1 MANAS
6 VHEQPS
12 EVLASERRPWLA
24 QPNELTSAKNSKSSE
39 REDAT
44 HDSPSIQMADSILSA
59 PRSTQAPKTIEKAEN
74 TKLDEPPRSAK
85 AQKPTIKAQK
95 RKLDVQA
102 RQRGQG
108 ARNSRLGKQLT
119 PHTAA
124 RRCRYPSGWARSH
137 MRQMP
142 TTARCAALKA
152 SSRRQLT
159 GGGGA
164 SNNLQAPCNAKCAPA
179 TAHGESCAPELD
191 LHVVKRDISN
201 NCVRFYI

>member
-6 VHEQPS
+6 AHEQPS

-85 AQKPTIKAQK
+85 AQKPTSKAQK
-95 RKLDVQA
+95 RKLDVPLPGTSA
-102 RQRGQG
+102 ATRPRSEELEVGQT
-108 ARNSRLGKQLT
+108 AHAPHSSQEVQVPQRLGPV
-119 PHTAA
+119 PHATNAHDGA
-124 RRCRYPSGWARSH
+124 VRSGV
-137 MRQMP
+137 
-142 TTARCAALKA
+142 
-152 SSRRQLT
+152 SS
-159 GGGGA
+159 
-164 SNNLQAPCNAKCAPA
+164 P
-179 TAHGESCAPELD
+179 
-191 LHVVKRDISN
+191 
-201 NCVRFYI
+201 